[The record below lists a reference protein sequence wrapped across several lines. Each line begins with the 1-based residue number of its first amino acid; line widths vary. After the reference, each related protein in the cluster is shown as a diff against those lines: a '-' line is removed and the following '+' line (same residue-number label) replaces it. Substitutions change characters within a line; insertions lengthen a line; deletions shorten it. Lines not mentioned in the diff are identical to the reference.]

1 MLKMTDQK
9 KAKRE
14 CDDVLDK
21 ISEILFSFA
30 NPTLVEQLGEKWPKQ
45 FDKLYDNPSPKDIQN
60 LIKAIRQKPYWGNK
74 VNYRVKNKLDKLR
87 LIRNKLSHPDD
98 HDYIGFL
105 RELHELKISIPS
117 ELGIIS
123 ADTKNTLNQIL
134 DNLTRQQ
141 IDLVNEEPSK
151 SGFRRLKGSA
161 GSGKT
166 LVVAARA
173 VEAAS
178 KEKRVLVLVYSKP
191 LVKKIESIIESY
203 QDKNDLDYNIHDLK
217 IKTFYSFL
225 YDFCKEELNFV
236 IGNNGNYKAKIDIM
250 INKIHEQF
258 NEEKYQ
264 DQTFDAIY
272 IDEAQNFEAD
282 WWKLIRKFSN
292 HKNQE
297 NPELFIAADATQDY
311 FGTSNKKWTDESMSG
326 CGFKGPWRTL
336 DNSYRMHPK
345 AVKLAKIFI
354 DSYLPRNPSINHPE
368 TTSED
373 NLELDLNERGKFSF
387 MWSDC
392 TKEKLNSLVCKSIKN
407 INNKKETNAVI
418 LWLFKTPDES
428 AIAKSITQALEADKK
443 EESDY
448 FYIQKTTE
456 KSGVNSKAN
465 FFLQKGDL
473 GLISSQSYQGLES
486 HNIIIVLDYERKT
499 NFVLSSIY
507 VAITRTLIHDEC
519 SSVHII
525 NLSPEFHRMGRY
537 LTKKFEAL

>member
-1 MLKMTDQK
+1 MNEQR
-9 KAKRE
+9 KAKRD
-14 CDDVLDK
+14 CIDVLDK
-21 ISEILFSFA
+21 ISDILFSFA
-30 NPTLVEQLGEKWPKQ
+30 NPTLVEQIGEDWPKHIQ
-45 FDKLYDNPSPKDIQN
+45 DLYGDPSPTDIQT
-60 LIKAIRQKPYWGNK
+60 LIKAILTKNYWPYK
-74 VNYRVKNKLDKLR
+74 VNFRVRNILKKIKE
-87 LIRNKLSHPDD
+87 IRNRVYHPGD
-98 HDYIGFL
+98 HNYI
-105 RELHELKISIPS
+105 ELLS
-117 ELGIIS
+117 ELYESKKLIS
-123 ADTKNTLNQIL
+123 LELGVMSTDTKKTLNQVL

-178 KEKRVLVLVYSKP
+178 KRKRVLVLVYSKP
-191 LVKKIESIIESY
+191 LVKKIESIINSY
-203 QDKNDLDYNIHDLK
+203 QDKHDLDYNIHDLK

-236 IGNNGNYKAKIDIM
+236 IGNNENYKAKINIM
-250 INKIHEQF
+250 INKIHEQL

-373 NLELDLNERGKFSF
+373 NLELDLNDRGKFSF

-428 AIAKSITQALEADKK
+428 AIAKSITQALEADMK

-465 FFLQKGDL
+465 FFLEKGDL

-507 VAITRTLIHDEC
+507 VAITRTLIHHDC